1 MKIMPK
7 VIISALIAAVVIS
20 LLWLVIP
27 VTPVWVISYV
37 FALVAI
43 IGITTSFTVYA
54 RKVTRVPQGHAFPI
68 AAATYAVINV
78 IFSAVTV
85 FFDYN
90 GRSFPSTWY
99 SIIHV
104 AIFAFFVIRI
114 IILFAGSEHIDKV
127 IDNIEQKHKELNKD
141 KADYWKK

>member
-7 VIISALIAAVVIS
+7 VILSALIAAVVIS

-27 VTPVWVISYV
+27 ITPVWVISYV

-43 IGITTSFTVYA
+43 IGIATSFTVYA
-54 RKVTRVPQGHAFPI
+54 RKVMRVPQGHAFPI
-68 AAATYAVINV
+68 SAATYAVINV

-90 GRSFPSTWY
+90 GNSFHSTWY
-99 SIIHV
+99 AIIHV

-114 IILFAGSEHIDKV
+114 IMLLAGAEHIDKV
-127 IDNIEQKHKELNKD
+127 GERAEQKHEELNKD
-141 KADYWKK
+141 KSEYWK

>member
-27 VTPVWVISYV
+27 ITPVWVISYI
-37 FALVAI
+37 AAIVAI
-43 IGITTSFTVYA
+43 AGIATSFSVYS

-68 AAATYAVINV
+68 AATTYAVISI

-90 GRSFPSTWY
+90 GSSFQSTWY
-99 SIIHV
+99 AIIHT

-114 IILFAGSEHIDKV
+114 IMLLVGSEHIDRV
-127 IDNIEQKHKELNKD
+127 NDNIEQNHKELNKD

>member
-7 VIISALIAAVVIS
+7 VVISAVIAAVVVS

-27 VTPVWVISYV
+27 ATPVWIISYV

-43 IGITTSFTVYA
+43 IGIATSFTVYE
-54 RKVTRVPQGHAFPI
+54 RKVTRAPQGHAFPI
-68 AAATYAVINV
+68 AAATYAVINGV
-78 IFSAVTV
+78 FSAVIV

-90 GRSFPSTWY
+90 GSSFHSTWY
-99 SIIHV
+99 AIIHV

-114 IILFAGSEHIDKV
+114 IMLVAGSEHIDKV
-127 IDNIEQKHKELNKD
+127 GERAEQKHEEMNKG
-141 KADYWKK
+141 KSEYWK